1 MSYYLRRKL
10 AGRDNIAVGSAT
22 GRENVAVGS
31 AGSTAPIR
39 VDNIAV
45 GDTQPSTDIAEKFG
59 NVGGGTTPLTGSSAY
74 IVETPI
80 NTN

>member
-10 AGRDNIAVGSAT
+10 VARDNIAVGSAA

-31 AGSTAPIR
+31 AGSTMPVR

-45 GDTQPSTDIAEKFG
+45 ADTQPSTDVAERFG
-59 NVGGGTTPLTGSSAY
+59 NIGGGTTPLTGSSAY